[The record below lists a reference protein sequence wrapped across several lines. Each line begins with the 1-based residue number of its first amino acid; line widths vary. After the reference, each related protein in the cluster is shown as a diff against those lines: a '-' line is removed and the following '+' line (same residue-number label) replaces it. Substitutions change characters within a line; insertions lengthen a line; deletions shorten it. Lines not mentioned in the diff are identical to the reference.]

1 MNLKIVKQKLPNVKN
16 REKRLK
22 KNKQSMDQYENTKMY
37 NICAI
42 KVQKGKKKMREKYW
56 EEIKTPNLSNFW
68 KTKVP
73 RRLINHLGT
82 L

>member
-37 NICAI
+37 NICTI
-42 KVQKGKKKMREKYW
+42 KAQKGKKKMREKYW